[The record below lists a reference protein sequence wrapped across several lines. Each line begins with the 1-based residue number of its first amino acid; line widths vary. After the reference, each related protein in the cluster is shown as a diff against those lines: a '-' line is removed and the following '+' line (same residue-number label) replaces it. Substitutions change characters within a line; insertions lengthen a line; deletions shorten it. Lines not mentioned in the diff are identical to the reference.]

1 MPSKRKNVTKKAK
14 FCFLSCP
21 NFGSEY
27 ASRSEGR
34 EVYDL

>member
-1 MPSKRKNVTKKAK
+1 MKNVTRKAK
-14 FCFLSCP
+14 FCFLSGP
-21 NFGSEY
+21 NLGSDY